1 MSSVLDRQLP
11 ADLEAA
17 LQAAGFS
24 PERIAEEAYRHFAAI
39 LFARRTLSLE
49 QAATL
54 ADMTLWDFIPFLGE
68 QGIPVADYDA
78 EEIQKELETSRW
90 LATLRKT

>member
-1 MSSVLDRQLP
+1 MGSVLHRQLP

-17 LQAAGFS
+17 LQAAGFP
-24 PERIAEEAYRHFAAI
+24 PERIAEEALQHFAAI
-39 LFARRTLSLE
+39 LFARKTLSLE
-49 QAATL
+49 QAARL
-54 ADMTLWDFIPFLGE
+54 AGTNLWDFIPFLGE

-78 EEIQKELETSRW
+78 EETRQELETSRW